1 MLTSHNPN
9 HSYQVGGSLPF
20 NAPTYVRRQADEV
33 LFQGLLQGEFCY
45 VFNARQMGKSSL
57 RVQTTHRLQA
67 EGIRCGVIDITTIG
81 TQEITPE
88 QWYGSI
94 AGLLTKTFK
103 LKVNLPSWW
112 RDRTHLSFV
121 NRLSDFLDTV
131 LLSQVTEP
139 IVIFLDEIDSVLS
152 LEFSTDDFF
161 ALIRACYNRRAEQPE
176 YRRLTFAL
184 FGVATPADLISDA
197 TRTPFNIGKA
207 IELTGFQL
215 SEATPLLWGLTPNIT
230 DSKTALKRILYW
242 TGGQPFLTQKLC
254 KILLENIKHREGE
267 ISLIDRLVHTHII
280 NNWETQDEP
289 EHLKTICDRLL
300 YNEQRSGRLLG
311 LYQQIM
317 LHSFSNE
324 YGGIPADNT
333 PEQTELVLTG
343 LVEKRSGILQIK
355 NPIYQQVFNF
365 DWVAKQ
371 LKNLRPYSQSINAW
385 IVSGYQDESRL
396 LRGKALRDV
405 LIWTQGK
412 SLSDIDYKFL
422 AASQELDRQE
432 AQKTLEAERFKEVEA
447 RLELERQRYLDQR
460 RHLRRQRI
468 MLGFVSV
475 KMVVAIA
482 LGFLAYIQY
491 QQTAISEVRAI
502 VLSSEA
508 LFASNKQFDA
518 LLQAIKAKQ
527 RLQHL
532 NRVDGDLRS
541 QVDKALERVVLSIQE
556 YNRLNGH
563 TTAVMA
569 VDFSPDGQQIATASV
584 DGTIKLWKPDGSL
597 INTLKGHKALVRT
610 IKFSPDG
617 KLLASAGDDKTIK
630 LWKRDGTL
638 LKTVQTHASG
648 VWGIDFSPDGSIL
661 ISGGADSNVEMWG
674 RDGKLL
680 KTFNGKKTGIRAVA
694 FSRDGQTIAAANIDN
709 TVKLWHPDGSLKTIL
724 RGHTAPVY
732 SCAFSPDSKIMVSGS
747 VDGIIK
753 LWNREGK
760 LLKKINAHDAGVKE
774 LRFSPDGT
782 MFASGS
788 WDKTVKIWKRDGTLL
803 TTLRGH
809 DAAIWGIAFSPDGK
823 AIASAGAENVA
834 FLWKTQNIFQ
844 RTLYGLNGLTRG
856 LVFNTDG
863 TLIATSGTD
872 QTIQLRKFDGTLLRT
887 IKAHDA
893 ALGNIDLSPDGKI
906 LASAS
911 EDKTLKLWQLDGTLL
926 NTFKGHSATVLSVA
940 WHPKGQII
948 VSSTADGK
956 IWLWKRDGTLLKTLK
971 ANSASAPIWDVRFSP
986 DGQIIASASNDQNV
1000 RLWTQDGKLLNILK
1014 GHNAAIWKVVFS
1026 PDSQILASGSGDTT
1040 VKLWKRDGTLI
1051 KTLTGHAAAV
1061 WGIAFSADGSL
1072 IATAS
1077 IDQTVKIWTRDGT
1090 CKGEAFGG
1098 RNLGKN
1104 RNFLP
1109 ECFAPTTLKGHRSG
1123 VRTVAFHPRLPIIA
1137 TAGDDQTI
1145 ILWNLEP
1152 ILNLKPLSYACNWA
1166 RDYLQTN
1173 IKLDPDNSK
1182 LCSGGRAKHLDL

>member
-1 MLTSHNPN
+1 MLTSYNSN
-9 HSYQVGGSLPF
+9 LCYQVGGSLPF
-20 NAPTYVRRQADEV
+20 NAPTYVRRQADEI
-33 LFQGLLQGEFCY
+33 LFHGLLRGEFCY

-57 RVQTTHRLQA
+57 RVQATHRLQA

-94 AGLLTKTFK
+94 AGLLTKAFK
-103 LKVNLPSWW
+103 LKVNLLNWW
-112 RDRTHLSFV
+112 QERAHLSFV
-121 NRLSDFLDTV
+121 NRLNDFLETV

-152 LEFSTDDFF
+152 LKFSTDDFF

-176 YRRLTFAL
+176 YNRLTFAL

-207 IELTGFQL
+207 IELRGFKL
-215 SEATPLLWGLTPNIT
+215 SEATPLLGGLETNIT
-230 DSKTALKRILYW
+230 DSKTALEHILYW

-254 KILLENIKHREGE
+254 KFVVEALEFREWE
-267 ISLIDRLVHTHII
+267 LSLIDRLVHTHII
-280 NNWETQDEP
+280 NNWESLDEP

-311 LYQQIM
+311 LYQQI
-317 LHSFSNE
+317 LLRPSSDNS
-324 YGGIPADNT
+324 GGITADNS

-343 LVEKRSGILQIK
+343 LVEKRAGYLQIK

-371 LKNLRPYSQSINAW
+371 LENLRPYSQSINAW

-396 LRGKALRDV
+396 LRGKALREV
-405 LIWTQGK
+405 LSWSQGK

-447 RLELERQRYLDQR
+447 RLELERQRSLDQR
-460 RHLRRQRI
+460 RHLRLQRI
-468 MLGFVSV
+468 MLGVVSV
-475 KMVVAIA
+475 KMVMAIS
-482 LGFLAYIQY
+482 LGFLAYFQY

-508 LFASNKQFDA
+508 LLASNKQFDG
-518 LLQAIKAKQ
+518 LIQAIKAKQ

-532 NRVDGDLRS
+532 QSVDGNLRS
-541 QVDKALERVVLSIQE
+541 QVDQALERVALSIQE

-563 TTAVMA
+563 TAAVLA

-584 DGTIKLWKPDGSL
+584 DGTVKIWQPDGTL

-617 KLLASAGDDKTIK
+617 NIIASAGDDKTIK
-630 LWKRDGTL
+630 FWRRDGTL
-638 LKTVQTHASG
+638 LKTIQTHASG
-648 VWGIDFSPDGSIL
+648 IWSIDFSPDGSTL

-674 RDGKLL
+674 INGKLL
-680 KTFNGKKTGIRAVA
+680 KRFEGEKTGIRTVV
-694 FSRDGQTIAAANIDN
+694 FSRDGETIATANIDN
-709 TVKLWHPDGSLKTIL
+709 TIKVWHPDGSLKTIL
-724 RGHTAPVY
+724 RGHTASVY
-732 SCAFSPDSKIMVSGS
+732 SCAFSPDSKILVSGS
-747 VDGIIK
+747 VDGTIK
-753 LWNREGK
+753 LWNLDGK
-760 LLKKINAHDAGVKE
+760 LLKTINAHDATVKE
-774 LRFSPDGT
+774 LRFSPDGK

-788 WDKTVKIWKRDGTLL
+788 WDKTIKLWNRDGTLL

-809 DAAIWGIAFSPDGK
+809 DAAIWGIAFSPDGR

-834 FLWKTQNIFQ
+834 LLWKTQNIFQ
-844 RTLYGLNGLTRG
+844 RTLYGLNGVTRG

-863 TLIATSGTD
+863 TVIATSGTD
-872 QTIQLRKFDGTLLRT
+872 QTIQLRNFDGTLLRT

-893 ALGNIDLSPDGKI
+893 GLGNIDLSPDGKI

-926 NTFKGHSATVLSVA
+926 NTFKGHSGSLLSVA

-956 IWLWKRDGTLLKTLK
+956 IWLWQPNGKLLKTLK
-971 ANSASAPIWDVRFSP
+971 FQEDSSPIWDVTFSP

-1000 RLWTQDGKLLNILK
+1000 RLWSQDGKLLNILK
-1014 GHNAAIWKVVFS
+1014 GHNAAIWKVAFS

-1040 VKLWKRDGTLI
+1040 VKLWKRDGTLL
-1051 KTLTGHAAAV
+1051 KTLTGHKAAV
-1061 WGIAFSADGSL
+1061 WGIAFSTDGSL

-1077 IDQTVKIWTRDGT
+1077 IDETVKIWTRDGI
-1090 CKGEAFGG
+1090 
-1098 RNLGKN
+1098 L
-1104 RNFLP
+1104 L
-1109 ECFAPTTLKGHRSG
+1109 TTLKGHRSG
-1123 VRTVAFHPRLPIIA
+1123 VRTVAFHPRLPILA
-1137 TAGDDQTI
+1137 SAGDDQTI

-1166 RDYLQTN
+1166 RDYLRTN
-1173 IKLDPDNSK
+1173 IKVEPDNSK
-1182 LCSGGRAKHLDL
+1182 LCSNIR